1 MPRTPSVAD
10 LYRTR
15 YQELVRLAHALT
27 HDRVR
32 AEDVVQEAFTRLL
45 QQESAVRPTGRTAW
59 LKTVVVRLAYDVSR
73 DSRRQVPLPDPEI
86 RHETGPS
93 SETVVM
99 EQWDVNRLRAALD
112 QLPPRDREALLL
124 RHAGYRYREVAAR
137 IGVDADS
144 VGMVLLRALRKLK
157 QAYEDPA
164 DPSESPFE
172 GRMHEAHADRPRWP
186 DWSRRSRRPH
196 AWNDLVTR
204 K

>member
-1 MPRTPSVAD
+1 MPKTPSVAE
-10 LYRTR
+10 LYQTR

-45 QQESAVRPTGRTAW
+45 QQESKVRPDGRTAW
-59 LKTVVVRLAYDVSR
+59 LKTVVVRLAYDVYR
-73 DSRRQVPLPDPEI
+73 DTERQVPVPDPGS
-86 RHETGPS
+86 RQETGPS
-93 SETVVM
+93 SETVAM
-99 EQWDVNRLRAALD
+99 EQWDLDRLRKALD

-157 QAYEDPA
+157 QAYDAPA
-164 DPSESPFE
+164 ESRERPWDGQTYE
-172 GRMHEAHADRPRWP
+172 VHADGRRWP
-186 DWSRRSRRPH
+186 NWSRSSHRPH